1 MLNVSLRW
9 LDGMVAVLQRPRNH
23 LAASDSGE
31 NSARDGERDEK
42 KEERPRRT
50 SPKRSFRLD
59 RRNDDVGRRSKAA
72 HVPPT
77 FRVDLEN

>member
-31 NSARDGERDEK
+31 NARDGERDEK
-42 KEERPRRT
+42 KRKNAQDAHPRRDH
-50 SPKRSFRLD
+50 LD
-59 RRNDDVGRRSKAA
+59 
-72 HVPPT
+72 
-77 FRVDLEN
+77 